1 MFHYVRASIDLMS
14 TPKVVFCFNVYI
26 GLAKSSYVP
35 VSAQKLSQHFRFF
48 FEKKNIRLKFVF
60 FLEKGRFIN
69 FSVRYIEVIHPPEKN
84 HGLCQTTHSQK
95 ITVFLD
101 LRTLRAA
108 NPKTRLPPKRPG
120 KNSLGHLDQALR
132 RRYKTVPL

>member
-48 FEKKNIRLKFVF
+48 FEK
-60 FLEKGRFIN
+60 GCFIN